1 MARVDGEHA
10 GPKPH
15 ALGRMRVSG
24 EHKCGVAR
32 VGELAHPDRLEA
44 EPFGRLCP
52 RNGFV
57 ERLACIEE
65 RGKARHDFSN
75 ICPVTFA
82 QALFMGLLQGATE
95 LFPVSSLGHSVLIP
109 SLLHWSFKQSDP
121 SFVPFLVLLHLGT
134 ATALLILYREQWI
147 AIIRGFFTA
156 AIPGKIPTDPERLAM
171 LLLVGTIPAG
181 ILGVFLE
188 TRVKALFAS
197 PYAAAGFLVVN
208 GVLMLGFELLRR
220 RAESKAEL
228 DSASRV
234 EQGERVAQAERISF
248 RAAALVGACQA
259 LAFLPGISRSGVT
272 IGGGLV
278 SEPGH
283 QEAARFS
290 FLLAT
295 PVILGAGVLEV
306 PQLLSSGVPVAEY
319 LAATVLSGL
328 AAYASGRFFLRHFRS
343 GRLDPY
349 GWYCIAA
356 GTIS

>member
-1 MARVDGEHA
+1 VN
-10 GPKPH
+10 
-15 ALGRMRVSG
+15 LW
-24 EHKCGVAR
+24 
-32 VGELAHPDRLEA
+32 
-44 EPFGRLCP
+44 
-52 RNGFV
+52 
-57 ERLACIEE
+57 
-65 RGKARHDFSN
+65 
-75 ICPVTFA
+75 

-134 ATALLILYREQWI
+134 ATALLVLYRDQWL

-156 AIPGKIPTDPERLAM
+156 AFRGQIRTDDERLAM
-171 LLLVGTIPAG
+171 LLLVGTIPAA

-188 TRVKALFAS
+188 SRIKALFAS
-197 PYAAAGFLVVN
+197 PYEASGFLIAN
-208 GVLMLGFELLRR
+208 GVLMLSFEVLRR
-220 RAESKAEL
+220 RAERRSAL
-228 DSASRV
+228 DSAPRV
-234 EQGERVAQAERISF
+234 EQEEGFAQAERISF

-272 IGGGLV
+272 IGGGLLAGLRH
-278 SEPGH
+278 E
-283 QEAARFS
+283 EAARFS

-306 PQLLSSGVPVAEY
+306 PQLLSGGVPIGQY

-328 AAYASGRFFLRHFRS
+328 AAYASARFLLRYFRS

-349 GWYCIAA
+349 GWYCVAA
-356 GTIS
+356 GAISLALLRLNL

>member
-1 MARVDGEHA
+1 
-10 GPKPH
+10 
-15 ALGRMRVSG
+15 
-24 EHKCGVAR
+24 
-32 VGELAHPDRLEA
+32 
-44 EPFGRLCP
+44 
-52 RNGFV
+52 
-57 ERLACIEE
+57 
-65 RGKARHDFSN
+65 
-75 ICPVTFA
+75 
-82 QALFMGLLQGATE
+82 MGLLQGATE
-95 LFPVSSLGHSVLIP
+95 LFPVSSLGHAVVIP
-109 SLLHWSFKQSDP
+109 SLLHWKFKQSDP

-156 AIPGKIPTDPERLAM
+156 AIRGQIQTDTERLAM

-234 EQGERVAQAERISF
+234 EQEERFAQAERISF

-272 IGGGLV
+272 IGGGLL
-278 SEPGH
+278 SGLRH

-295 PVILGAGVLEV
+295 PVILAASLVEV
-306 PQLLSSGVPVAEY
+306 PQLITSGVPIGEYMVAA
-319 LAATVLSGL
+319 LLSGI
-328 AAYASGRFFLRHFRS
+328 AAYASARFLLRYFRS

-356 GTIS
+356 GLVSLALLGLNL